1 MDPFESI
8 RVALEALNANK
19 LRSGLTMLGIV
30 IGVGAV
36 IALMS
41 IGSGA
46 QAAIAQNI
54 KSLGANLITITP
66 GASSAGGVSQ
76 GNGSAPTL
84 TVDDADA
91 IADPNTVPGAAAV
104 SPELYIGFN
113 AQIVNHGTN
122 VSTKVNGVTPAYEDV
137 HAFPAALGAWFTEDD
152 MVARSKVVMLGA
164 NVATQLFGAADP
176 TGQDISLRLGR
187 PTSLHVAGVLQ
198 AKGGGPLGNV
208 DDQVLVPLTT
218 LQRQFANPRNP
229 KGVSNVSQIVVQ
241 AANAKSTQAAKNE
254 ITDLLL
260 QRHRVTD
267 PDFVIQTQD
276 DQIATQAGV
285 TQVLTILL
293 GAIAGISLVVG
304 GIGIMNI
311 MIVSVTE
318 RTREIGIRKA
328 VGAKRMD
335 ILMQFLV
342 ESLVVSILGGI
353 IGIVIGVGASRL
365 IDGQK
370 LNGQT
375 IQTLV
380 STSSIILAVGVS
392 LTIGLLFG
400 VYPAYRAASLRPID
414 ALRYE

>member
-8 RVALEALNANK
+8 RVAIEALSANK
-19 LRSGLTMLGIV
+19 LRSSLTMLGIV

-46 QAAIAQNI
+46 QAAITKNI
-54 KSLGANLITITP
+54 RSLGSNLITITP
-66 GASSAGGVSQ
+66 GAQSQGGISQ

-84 TVDDADA
+84 TLDDATA
-91 IADPNTVPGAAAV
+91 IADPGNVPTVTAV
-104 SPELYIGFN
+104 SPELYIGFPS
-113 AQIVNHGTN
+113 QLVYHGQN
-122 VSTKVNGVTPAYEDV
+122 VSTKINGVTPAYEDV
-137 HAFPAALGAWFTEDD
+137 RNFHAALGSWFTQDD
-152 MVARSKVVMLGA
+152 MNSRAAVVMLGC
-164 NVATQLFGAADP
+164 NVAQELFGSQDP
-176 TGQDISLRLGR
+176 TGQDVSIRVGR
-187 PTSLHVAGVLQ
+187 PFQMHVAGVLQ
-198 AKGGGPLGNV
+198 CKGGGPLANV

-218 LQRQFANPRNP
+218 LQRRFSNPRNP
-229 KGVSNVSQIVVQ
+229 KGITNVTSIVVE
-241 AANAKSTQAAKNE
+241 ADNTKDMQAAKDQ
-254 ITDLLL
+254 ITQLLL
-260 QRHRVTD
+260 ARHRVAD

-276 DQIATQAGV
+276 DQISTQTGV

-328 VGAKRMD
+328 VGARRMD
-335 ILMQFLV
+335 ILTQFLV
-342 ESLVVSILGGI
+342 ESLVVSILGGL
-353 IGIVIGVGASRL
+353 IGIGLGIGASQL
-365 IDGQK
+365 INGQK

-375 IQTLV
+375 LETLV
-380 STSSIILAVGVS
+380 SGSSIVLAVGVS
-392 LTIGLLFG
+392 LSIGLLFG
-400 VYPAYRAASLRPID
+400 VYPAYRAASLHPIE

>member
-8 RVALEALNANK
+8 RVALEALSANK

-46 QAAIAQNI
+46 QAAITKNI

-66 GASSAGGVSQ
+66 GSSSQGGVSQ
-76 GNGSAPTL
+76 GNGTAPTL
-84 TVDDADA
+84 TLDDATA
-91 IADPNTVPGAAAV
+91 IADPGQIPGVSAV
-104 SPELYIGFN
+104 SPELNFGFN
-113 AQIVNHGTN
+113 AQVVYHGQN
-122 VSTKVNGVTPAYEDV
+122 VSTKIIGVTPAYEDV
-137 HAFPAALGAWFTEDD
+137 RSFHATLGEWFTQDD
-152 MVARSKVVMLGA
+152 MTAKAPVAMLGA
-164 NVATQLFGAADP
+164 NVAQNLFGGTDP
-176 TGQDISLRLGR
+176 TGQSVSVRIGR
-187 PTSLHVAGVLQ
+187 PLNIRIAGVLQ
-198 AKGGGPLGNV
+198 SKGGGPLANV

-218 LQRQFANPRNP
+218 LQRSFANPRNP
-229 KGVSNVSQIVVQ
+229 RGISNVTTIVVQ
-241 AANAKSTQAAKNE
+241 GNSLKEMPATKSA
-254 ITDLLL
+254 ITELLL
-260 QRHRVTD
+260 TRHKVAD
-267 PDFVIQTQD
+267 PDFIIQTQE
-276 DQIATQAGV
+276 DQIATQTGV

-293 GAIAGISLVVG
+293 GAIAGISLMVG

-335 ILMQFLV
+335 ILTQFLV
-342 ESLVVSILGGI
+342 ESLVVSVLGGM
-353 IGIVIGVGASRL
+353 IGIIIGVGASRL

-370 LNGQT
+370 LNNQA

-380 STSSIILAVGVS
+380 STSSIMLAAGVS

-400 VYPAYRAASLRPID
+400 VYPAYRAASLHPID

>member
-91 IADPNTVPGAAAV
+91 IADPNTVPDAAAV

-208 DDQVLVPLTT
+208 DDQVLIPLTT

-229 KGVSNVSQIVVQ
+229 KGISNVGQIVVQ

-254 ITDLLL
+254 ITELLL
-260 QRHRVTD
+260 QRHRVSD

>member
-1 MDPFESI
+1 MDPIESI
-8 RVALEALNANK
+8 RVALEALAANK

-46 QAAIAQNI
+46 QAAITANI
-54 KSLGANLITITP
+54 RSLGSNLITITP
-66 GASSAGGVSQ
+66 GASNQGGVSL
-76 GNGSAPTL
+76 GNGSAATL
-84 TVDDADA
+84 TLDDANA
-91 IADPNTVPGAAAV
+91 ISDSGSVPAVSAV
-104 SPELYIGFN
+104 SPELALPFN
-113 AQIVNHGTN
+113 AQLVNKGQN
-122 VSTKVNGVTPAYEDV
+122 VLTKINGVTPAYEDV
-137 HAFPAALGAWFTEDD
+137 RSFHAALGAWFTQDD
-152 MVARSKVVMLGA
+152 MTARSPVVMLGN
-164 NVATQLFGAADP
+164 NVATTLFGSADP
-176 TGQDISLRLGR
+176 TGQTVSLRVGR
-187 PTSLHVAGVLQ
+187 PFQLRVIGVLQ
-198 AKGGGPLGNV
+198 SKGGGPLANI

-218 LQRQFANPRNP
+218 LQRQFSNPRNP
-229 KGVSNVSQIVVQ
+229 RGLSNVSSIVVQ
-241 AANAKSTQAAKNE
+241 AGVVKDVQAAKDQ
-254 ITDLLL
+254 ITQLLL
-260 QRHRVTD
+260 ARHRVQD
-267 PDFVIQTQD
+267 PDFVIQSQE
-276 DQIATQAGV
+276 DQIATQTGV

-328 VGAKRMD
+328 VGARRID
-335 ILMQFLV
+335 ILTQFLV
-342 ESLVVSILGGI
+342 ESLVVSVLGGL
-353 IGIVIGVGASRL
+353 IGIGIGVGASQL

-370 LNGQT
+370 LNNQA

-380 STSSIILAVGVS
+380 SGSSIVLAVGVS

>member
-91 IADPNTVPGAAAV
+91 IADPNTVPDAAAV

-267 PDFVIQTQD
+267 PDFIIQTQD

>member
-91 IADPNTVPGAAAV
+91 IADPNTVPDAAAV

-152 MVARSKVVMLGA
+152 MIARSKVVMLGA

-208 DDQVLVPLTT
+208 DDQVLIPLTT

-229 KGVSNVSQIVVQ
+229 KGISNVGQIVVQ